1 MSNTLVRAISG
12 TVFVIVMVACLTLN
26 KFLFAAMIITIM
38 VIMLLEYYKIS
49 MGNSYNFSKALAIIS
64 AVFLFL
70 LLFMMQAYHLQIRFV
85 ALAMVPVF
93 LVMVNSIYIK
103 DKSEYDKLSN
113 IYSGLLYIAIP
124 LALSNLI
131 AFDKAGNFSGL
142 LLIDFFVI
150 IWCSDVGAYSFG
162 KALGKKFPKKLFES
176 VSPHKTWV
184 GFFGGLFSAIL
195 AAVVLYET
203 KILRFPFVHCMI
215 LAVVMSI
222 AGVYGDLYESQWK
235 RFYGIKDS
243 GKIIPGHGGMLD
255 RFDSTLMAMPF
266 GAIYLA
272 IFDLL

>member
-1 MSNTLVRAISG
+1 MNNTTVRAISG
-12 TVFVIVMVACLTLN
+12 TVFVILMVLCLSFN
-26 KFLFAAMIITIM
+26 KFLFAAMVITIM
-38 VIMLLEYYKIS
+38 VFMLLEYYRIS
-49 MGNSYNFSKALAIIS
+49 MGNSYTFSKVLAILS
-64 AVFLFL
+64 AVFLFV
-70 LLFMMQAYHLQIRFV
+70 LLFVMQAYHLQLRFV

-93 LVMVNSIYIK
+93 IVMINSIYLK

-113 IYSGLLYIAIP
+113 IYTGILYIAIP

-150 IWCSDVGAYSFG
+150 IWCSDVGAFTFG
-162 KALGKKFPKKLFES
+162 KLLGKMFPKKLFES

-184 GFFGGLFSAIL
+184 GFFGGLFSSVL
-195 AAVVLYET
+195 AAFVLYET
-203 KILRFPFVHCMI
+203 GILRFPLIHCLI
-215 LAVVMSI
+215 LSVIMSV
-222 AGVYGDLYESQWK
+222 AGVYGDLFESQWK
-235 RFYGIKDS
+235 RFYGVKDS
-243 GKIIPGHGGMLD
+243 GNIIPGHGGMLD

>member
-1 MSNTLVRAISG
+1 MNNTTVRAISG
-12 TVFVIVMVACLTLN
+12 TVFVILMVLCLSFN
-26 KFLFAAMIITIM
+26 KFLFAAMVITIM
-38 VIMLLEYYKIS
+38 VFMLLEYYRIS
-49 MGNSYNFSKALAIIS
+49 MGNSYAFSKVLAILS
-64 AVFLFL
+64 AVFLFV
-70 LLFMMQAYHLQIRFV
+70 LLFVMQAYHLQLRFV

-93 LVMVNSIYIK
+93 IVMINSIYLK

-113 IYSGLLYIAIP
+113 IYTGLLYIAIP

-150 IWCSDVGAYSFG
+150 IWCSDVGAFTFG
-162 KALGKKFPKKLFES
+162 NLLGKKFPKKLFES

-184 GFFGGLFSAIL
+184 GFFGGLFSSVL
-195 AAVVLYET
+195 AAFVLYET
-203 KILRFPFVHCMI
+203 GILRFPLIHCLI
-215 LAVVMSI
+215 LSVIMSV
-222 AGVYGDLYESQWK
+222 AGVYGDLFESQWK
-235 RFYGIKDS
+235 RFYGVKDS
-243 GKIIPGHGGMLD
+243 GNIIPGHGGMLD

>member
-1 MSNTLVRAISG
+1 MNNTTVRAISG
-12 TVFVIVMVACLTLN
+12 TVFVILMVLCLSFN
-26 KFLFAAMIITIM
+26 KFLFAAMVITIM
-38 VIMLLEYYKIS
+38 VFMLLEYYRIS
-49 MGNSYNFSKALAIIS
+49 MGNSYAFSKVLAILS
-64 AVFLFL
+64 AVFLFV
-70 LLFMMQAYHLQIRFV
+70 LLFVMQAYHLQLRFV

-93 LVMVNSIYIK
+93 IVMINSIYLK

-113 IYSGLLYIAIP
+113 IYTGLLYIAIP

-150 IWCSDVGAYSFG
+150 IWCSDVGAFTFG
-162 KALGKKFPKKLFES
+162 NLLGKKFPKKLFES

-184 GFFGGLFSAIL
+184 GFFGGLFSSVL
-195 AAVVLYET
+195 AAFALYET
-203 KILRFPFVHCMI
+203 GILRFPLIHCLI
-215 LAVVMSI
+215 LSVIMSV
-222 AGVYGDLYESQWK
+222 AGVYGDLFESQWK
-235 RFYGIKDS
+235 RFYGVKDS
-243 GKIIPGHGGMLD
+243 GNIIPGHGGMLD

>member
-1 MSNTLVRAISG
+1 MNNTTVRAISG
-12 TVFVIVMVACLTLN
+12 TVFVILMVLCLSFN

-38 VIMLLEYYKIS
+38 VFMLLEYYKIS
-49 MGNSYNFSKALAIIS
+49 MGNSYTFSKVLAILS
-64 AVFLFL
+64 AVFLFA
-70 LLFMMQAYHLQIRFV
+70 LLFVMQAYHLQLRFV
-85 ALAMVPVF
+85 ALSMVPVF
-93 LVMVNSIYIK
+93 IVMINSIYLK

-113 IYSGLLYIAIP
+113 IYTGLLYIAIP

-150 IWCSDVGAYSFG
+150 IWCSDVGAFTFG
-162 KALGKKFPKKLFES
+162 KLLCKKFPKKLFES

-184 GFFGGLFSAIL
+184 GFFGGLFSSVL
-195 AAVVLYET
+195 AAFVLYET
-203 KILRFPFVHCMI
+203 GILRFPLIHCLI
-215 LAVVMSI
+215 LSVIMSV
-222 AGVYGDLYESQWK
+222 AGVYGDLFESQWK
-235 RFYGIKDS
+235 RFYGVKDS
-243 GKIIPGHGGMLD
+243 GNIIPGHGGMLD